1 MKFKDGITE
10 RQVIVKC
17 GVDRILPFALLF
29 GVYIVLFGTI
39 SPGGGFQGGVMV
51 ASAAL
56 YLYLAY
62 GYKTATT
69 AIKLEY
75 LSVAESL
82 GSILYVLLGF
92 IGIFAGAVFAKNVFF
107 NDGAVGSLISAG
119 NITFMGYAVG
129 IKVLTGMG
137 FLILLLLGLLAPGVG
152 SKEEVEFEDEED
164 DE

>member
-1 MKFKDGITE
+1 MKFKDGIKE

-29 GVYIVLFGTI
+29 GVYIILFGTI

-62 GYKTATT
+62 GYKTASETV
-69 AIKLEY
+69 KLQY
-75 LSVAESL
+75 LSTAESI

-92 IGIFAGAVFAKNVFF
+92 VGIIAGSVFAKNVFF
-107 NDGAVGSLISAG
+107 DDGEVGNLISAG

-129 IKVLTGMG
+129 IKVLTGMA

-152 SKEEVEFEDEED
+152 TKEEPGFEDEED
-164 DE
+164 EE

>member
-10 RQVIVKC
+10 RQVIVQC

-29 GVYIVLFGTI
+29 GVYIILFGTI

-69 AIKLEY
+69 VVKLEY
-75 LSVAESL
+75 LRVAESI

-92 IGIFAGAVFAKNVFF
+92 VGIIGGAVFAKNIFF
-107 NDGAVGSLISAG
+107 NDGAVGDLISAG

-152 SKEEVEFEDEED
+152 TRQEEGFEDEED
-164 DE
+164 EE